1 MASRSLQDHL
11 VAGIGVARFAAHA
24 QRLLRFQQLCQEA
37 LPHALRP
44 YVRIANLR
52 LGKLVIYAA
61 NSAVAAK
68 TRQFTPRLTNI
79 FSNEGMEITEI
90 EVKVQAE
97 ILTPI
102 NRLAERPPTP
112 GAKPQQALADL
123 ASTLPESSPL
133 KGALKNLLKT
143 ITER

>member
-11 VAGIGVARFAAHA
+11 AAGIGVARFAAHA
-24 QRLLRFQQLCQEA
+24 QRLLRFQQLCQAA

-68 TRQFTPRLTNI
+68 TRQFAPRLTSI
-79 FSNEGMEITEI
+79 FSKEGMEITEI
-90 EVKVQAE
+90 EVKVQAG

-102 NRLAERPPTP
+102 NRLAERPVPP
-112 GAKPQQALADL
+112 GVKPQQALAEL
-123 ASTLPESSPL
+123 ADTLPENSPL
-133 KGALKNLLKT
+133 KGALLNLLRT